1 MVFSSRPTR
10 PFHSVP
16 SPSPHRTSPRPL
28 LNLGQHLHFRG
39 HGHQVLPVF
48 CEGESMGDRPD
59 AFPVSPLVPQGL
71 ARPLLDDALL
81 VSYFIISTVGTYVE
95 VE

>member
-1 MVFSSRPTR
+1 
-10 PFHSVP
+10 
-16 SPSPHRTSPRPL
+16 
-28 LNLGQHLHFRG
+28 
-39 HGHQVLPVF
+39 
-48 CEGESMGDRPD
+48 MGDRPD